1 LEPALTFDEALS
13 SLLTMVGEQVD
24 VHVLDGSDNPHLV
37 ATFGGRLQA
46 GHSITG
52 GDPGEGESIF
62 VRLQAGEERA
72 SINLDRELYR
82 NGMRHPDG
90 SLTVR
95 FGSVELMIGRRGANS
110 A

>member
-1 LEPALTFDEALS
+1 LTFDEALS
-13 SLLTMVGEQVD
+13 TLLTMVGEHVD

-52 GDPGEGESIF
+52 GDPGEGEAIF
-62 VRLQAGEERA
+62 VRLQAGDERA

-82 NGMRHPDG
+82 GGMAHPDG
-90 SLTVR
+90 ALTVR
-95 FGSVELMIGRRGANS
+95 FGSVDLLIGRREER
-110 A
+110 

>member
-1 LEPALTFDEALS
+1 
-13 SLLTMVGEQVD
+13 MVGEQVD

-82 NGMRHPDG
+82 DGMRHPDG

-95 FGSVELMIGRRGANS
+95 FGSVELMIGRRG
-110 A
+110 

>member
-1 LEPALTFDEALS
+1 MTFDEALS
-13 SLLTMVGEQVD
+13 TLLTMVGEPVD
-24 VHVLDGSDNPHLV
+24 VHVLDGGGSPHLV

-46 GHSITG
+46 GYSITG

-62 VRLQAGEERA
+62 VRLRSGESEQA
-72 SINLDRELYR
+72 SINLDRELYGG
-82 NGMRHPDG
+82 GMAHPDG

-95 FGSVELMIGRRGANS
+95 FGGVELLIGRRGA